1 MPNVIIVG
9 QIVAALFVWIATKMV
24 TMKVIKLF
32 SKRLMEDAAI
42 VEINRLG
49 KNKAF
54 VKITLESQLKFK

>member
-1 MPNVIIVG
+1 
-9 QIVAALFVWIATKMV
+9 
-24 TMKVIKLF
+24 
-32 SKRLMEDAAI
+32 MEDAAI